1 MLRTYTAILGTSM
14 SLIETAGIVGGRY
27 EDLSAYGNQFMIP
40 VYGYDIC
47 TGFSALIAEHRVR
60 VVNEYV
66 PHVDKCDVFF
76 FEGCV
81 VYDTISGLVVVRDA
95 K

>member
-1 MLRTYTAILGTSM
+1 MLRTYSPILGTAM

-40 VYGYDIC
+40 VYGYDIT

-66 PHVDKCDVFF
+66 PHVDQYDVFF

-81 VYDTISGLVVVRDA
+81 VYDMIGDLIVVRDA
-95 K
+95 Q

>member
-1 MLRTYTAILGTSM
+1 MKYSYSPILGTAM

-27 EDLSAYGNQFMIP
+27 EDLSAYGNAFTIP
-40 VYGYDIC
+40 VYGITLD
-47 TGFSALIAEHRVR
+47 GFSVLLEEHHVR

-66 PHVDKCDVFF
+66 PHVDQYDVFF

-81 VYDTISGLVVVRDA
+81 VYDIVGDLIVVRDA